1 MDEKSQVF
9 FSIYDARE
17 GRFIRCVNA
26 LYFIYFTIN
35 LIIKSPV
42 WKETKG
48 GKNGHEKTKG
58 FYTMGSLLKILFLED
73 ELWQIN
79 GRVEIELS

>member
-35 LIIKSPV
+35 LIIKLPV
-42 WKETKG
+42 WKKTKG

-58 FYTMGSLLKILFLED
+58 FYTIWLPLKNIIFLE
-73 ELWQIN
+73 E
-79 GRVEIELS
+79 E

>member
-26 LYFIYFTIN
+26 LDFIYFTIN
-35 LIIKSPV
+35 LIIKLPV
-42 WKETKG
+42 WKKTKG
-48 GKNGHEKTKG
+48 GKNGDEKAKG
-58 FYTMGSLLKILFLED
+58 FHIMGSLLKILFFE
-73 ELWQIN
+73 E
-79 GRVEIELS
+79 E